1 MRIALTT
8 LMLIGCTSDGQGD
21 PAPKDSD
28 TEAVDLRR
36 EFPDAPEGGI
46 QLLTPDYTIE
56 AFSEAQ
62 FCWFTRWDGGD
73 IGINYQATYQSDN
86 GHHVVLLKT
95 LADEDDFPDDA
106 VFDCS
111 DKDTLPM
118 TDMEPIIFGRG
129 IESAGTD
136 NESTLELG
144 EGMAVNLNEGTRM
157 IVQSHYVNP
166 TPDAILVKDA
176 INLGLIP
183 EDQVEIWAAPF
194 AHTVL
199 DFEIP
204 AGEIATIEFD
214 CTWEDD
220 ATVLFLGGHMHD
232 WGKAFSLDWTSGDT
246 TERIY
251 EVEEWN
257 VEYRDR
263 PPIHE
268 YGDGDFTV
276 AAGDVFSTSCT
287 WDNTTD
293 HTLGFPEEM
302 CVTFGFAYESKLP
315 LICAPQ

>member
-28 TEAVDLRR
+28 TEVVDLRR
-36 EFPDAPEGGI
+36 EFPDAPEGGV
-46 QLLTPDYTIE
+46 QLLTPEYTIE

-73 IGINYQATYQSDN
+73 IGINHQATYQSDN

-95 LADEDDFPDDA
+95 LADEDDFPDGT

-129 IESAGTD
+129 IESEGTD
-136 NESTLELG
+136 NESVLDLG
-144 EGMAVNLNEGTRM
+144 EGMAVNLDDGTRM

-166 TPDAILVKDA
+166 TPDAILVNDA

-204 AGEIATIEFD
+204 AGEIATIDFD

-293 HTLGFPEEM
+293 PTLGFPEEM

-315 LICAPQ
+315 IICAHQ